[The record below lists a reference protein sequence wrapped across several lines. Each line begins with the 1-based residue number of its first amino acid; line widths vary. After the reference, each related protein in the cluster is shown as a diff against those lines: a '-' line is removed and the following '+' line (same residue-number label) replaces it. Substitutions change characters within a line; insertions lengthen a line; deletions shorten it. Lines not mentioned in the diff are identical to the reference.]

1 MSQDKIGRRD
11 FFGKAAVAFLG
22 IQMIPSRVL
31 GRGGVAPSGKIN
43 MAIIGNGLIS
53 GGHRNHFAWC
63 PQTQVLALCDVHKG
77 RLDSAKKHVDSVNKR
92 RSDVGQVPV
101 FTTEYYQ
108 EILDRDDVDAVTV
121 CTPDHWHV
129 QIALK
134 AIQAGKAVYVEK
146 PMSLTIEEGR
156 ILADD
161 LGYGDIGCMGAKNFK
176 TPNID
181 SLASN
186 GIVFSQGYATASTC
200 TPSRYSMLTGEYAW
214 RQKGKKTV
222 ILDGNDPLCIPQGAF
237 TLPKIFKAAGY
248 RTAAIGKWHLGL
260 GDGSKELD
268 FNSEITP
275 NPNSV
280 GFDYSYI
287 IPATVDR
294 VPSVW
299 LKNGRV
305 ENLDPTDPIT
315 VSYSKNISDTPTG
328 AERPDLLKQGADAQH
343 SGSIINGI
351 SRIGYMRGGKAAR
364 FVDEQIPNVVVSQ
377 AAKFIDSNKNNPF
390 FLYVGLFEPHVPRT
404 VDKRFEGASQCG
416 IRGDAIVQADW
427 QVGEIVKKLKDE
439 GIYENTVI
447 IFSSDNGP
455 VLFDGYFDNSENETN
470 GHSPSGILRGGK
482 YLIYEGGM
490 RVPFIVV
497 NPDAIKNGLS
507 SEMVGLN
514 DLPATFAKKLGIPVP
529 KGAAFDSIDVSAA
542 FESADGKSIEACT

>member
-1 MSQDKIGRRD
+1 
-11 FFGKAAVAFLG
+11 
-22 IQMIPSRVL
+22 MIPSRVL
-31 GRGGVAPSGKIN
+31 GRRGVAPSGKIN

-53 GGHRNHFAWC
+53 GGHRNHFAWW

-101 FTTEYYQ
+101 FTTEDYQ
-108 EILDRDDVDAVTV
+108 EILDRDDIDAVTV

-248 RTAAIGKWHLGL
+248 RTAAIG
-260 GDGSKELD
+260 
-268 FNSEITP
+268 
-275 NPNSV
+275 
-280 GFDYSYI
+280 
-287 IPATVDR
+287 
-294 VPSVW
+294 
-299 LKNGRV
+299 
-305 ENLDPTDPIT
+305 
-315 VSYSKNISDTPTG
+315 
-328 AERPDLLKQGADAQH
+328 
-343 SGSIINGI
+343 NGI
-351 SRIGYMRGGKAAR
+351 SGSATAPKSLI
-364 FVDEQIPNVVVSQ
+364 
-377 AAKFIDSNKNNPF
+377 
-390 FLYVGLFEPHVPRT
+390 LT
-404 VDKRFEGASQCG
+404 VKSLQTQTQSAS
-416 IRGDAIVQADW
+416 
-427 QVGEIVKKLKDE
+427 
-439 GIYENTVI
+439 T
-447 IFSSDNGP
+447 
-455 VLFDGYFDNSENETN
+455 T
-470 GHSPSGILRGGK
+470 
-482 YLIYEGGM
+482 LI
-490 RVPFIVV
+490 
-497 NPDAIKNGLS
+497 
-507 SEMVGLN
+507 
-514 DLPATFAKKLGIPVP
+514 
-529 KGAAFDSIDVSAA
+529 
-542 FESADGKSIEACT
+542 